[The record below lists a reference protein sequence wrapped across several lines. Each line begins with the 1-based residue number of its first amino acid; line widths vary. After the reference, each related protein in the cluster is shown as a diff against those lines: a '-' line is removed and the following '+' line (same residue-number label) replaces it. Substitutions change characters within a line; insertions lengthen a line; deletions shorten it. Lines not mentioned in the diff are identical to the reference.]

1 MTMYTFFHQILSMS
15 LIGSITIIVI
25 LFVRFLLKR
34 ASKIYSYALW
44 GIVFFRL
51 LCPFSFSSNYSFF
64 NLVDISNEE
73 INHRTPVVEVLPE
86 LSSVN
91 KEEIQENIQPIYA
104 ASEEN
109 KGYNQIQI
117 SNQNND
123 KALCILY
130 FSGMFLFITKTVY
143 DTLRLK
149 KSLVSKVCI
158 SKNVYLC
165 DDIDNSFVLGII
177 RPKIYLP
184 SCLDEKEKNYIL
196 CHEKIHI
203 QRFDPLIKALAM
215 LALMLHWFNPLVW
228 IAFVCL
234 EKDMEMSCDE
244 AVIKKL
250 GETIKKDY
258 AASLLK
264 AASAKQGI
272 VLMLAFKEKDTET
285 RIKNL
290 ASLKKPL
297 FIFSLCCIVVLCF
310 TGLLLISNPKQYQT
324 DLMGSIYSVSEVYY
338 ANTVG
343 EVSSE
348 KAPEAY
354 IVSADYQ
361 LYVKK
366 AEEWQYL
373 GSLSPFSLSNQ
384 MLKQATPIEIMEYS
398 MDKITDAYCL
408 ELENNQFYWV
418 FQTKEGKSYL
428 AEGVNQDAPVLRK
441 LYLLESEL
449 GKGEFDTTFFN
460 LSLTH
465 QLQDTVSSFWYN
477 VSSDFD
483 GYTIIGFTSDGT
495 TQADMNDLGFAVFK
509 HSENQQFYQL
519 VQYQVYDDAI
529 NHNQGICFK
538 KNALS
543 IDNQHYDILLLANR
557 KIDSVERIYHYAN
570 REDEAEYQ
578 DASGGYAFLYF
589 NLEMCEEADSYD
601 QIYYDKNKNIIYSEH
616 VDLNEM
622 NMSEEE
628 VNQSIDKVIQEV
640 ISKDINGAYVECHD
654 ILATEIGGYA
664 DTNENHTYHVYV
676 MVVARGYDEKLGLL
690 SSSSFVEK
698 SILIEFIFEKDI
710 YFKLSDYV
718 VEDPIE
724 TDFPNALD
732 YQEKLSEACVDLI
745 KEMVE

>member
-228 IAFVCL
+228 MRLFV
-234 EKDMEMSCDE
+234 
-244 AVIKKL
+244 
-250 GETIKKDY
+250 
-258 AASLLK
+258 LK
-264 AASAKQGI
+264 
-272 VLMLAFKEKDTET
+272 
-285 RIKNL
+285 RIWK
-290 ASLKKPL
+290 
-297 FIFSLCCIVVLCF
+297 
-310 TGLLLISNPKQYQT
+310 
-324 DLMGSIYSVSEVYY
+324 
-338 ANTVG
+338 
-343 EVSSE
+343 
-348 KAPEAY
+348 
-354 IVSADYQ
+354 
-361 LYVKK
+361 
-366 AEEWQYL
+366 
-373 GSLSPFSLSNQ
+373 
-384 MLKQATPIEIMEYS
+384 
-398 MDKITDAYCL
+398 
-408 ELENNQFYWV
+408 
-418 FQTKEGKSYL
+418 
-428 AEGVNQDAPVLRK
+428 
-441 LYLLESEL
+441 
-449 GKGEFDTTFFN
+449 
-460 LSLTH
+460 
-465 QLQDTVSSFWYN
+465 
-477 VSSDFD
+477 
-483 GYTIIGFTSDGT
+483 
-495 TQADMNDLGFAVFK
+495 
-509 HSENQQFYQL
+509 
-519 VQYQVYDDAI
+519 
-529 NHNQGICFK
+529 
-538 KNALS
+538 
-543 IDNQHYDILLLANR
+543 
-557 KIDSVERIYHYAN
+557 
-570 REDEAEYQ
+570 
-578 DASGGYAFLYF
+578 
-589 NLEMCEEADSYD
+589 
-601 QIYYDKNKNIIYSEH
+601 
-616 VDLNEM
+616 
-622 NMSEEE
+622 
-628 VNQSIDKVIQEV
+628 
-640 ISKDINGAYVECHD
+640 
-654 ILATEIGGYA
+654 
-664 DTNENHTYHVYV
+664 
-676 MVVARGYDEKLGLL
+676 
-690 SSSSFVEK
+690 
-698 SILIEFIFEKDI
+698 
-710 YFKLSDYV
+710 
-718 VEDPIE
+718 
-724 TDFPNALD
+724 
-732 YQEKLSEACVDLI
+732 
-745 KEMVE
+745 